1 MELKDKSSSEK
12 EDNINTNRPI
22 LSSNVKDIIKRKKE
36 DKNKKGA
43 KKMNLISIVESED
56 NNEDNAI
63 NDPDNDND
71 NENEDIK
78 MIDDKEKNNIDN
90 KKLEKKV
97 KENYKSIYSKHDSF
111 DINFNANINKVVD
124 NIKSNKKNLMN
135 LCCKEA
141 FILIINIISFI
152 LFYISFIKKSES
164 NIIYYYF
171 IYPISKTSLIL
182 LFISSLLISLSIILV
197 KIRQVSF
204 FHLFYSALFYLV
216 IYFKYHLS
224 ASQSN
229 LSTAN
234 YLDQSNCHFF
244 IFFILMIHTLG
255 LIFILYYICYYFYL
269 NGQLNDSDSCIT
281 GLLVDYWESERKI
294 KKLENYL
301 KINLDQLITSKG
313 HSQQEENIMNK
324 KRNCRVIWRII
335 IIGFMI
341 LLVHGLLMF
350 KKGEIFNSD
359 YLNQGLNMNKNNFTN
374 IALDND
380 KYCKLPKVKGYCY
393 MNALAGYFNIYD
405 NLNNCTSNTNYKL
418 DKINLINDLKNKYKN
433 NKISENTKIF
443 GYPLTNNKEFYFNE
457 IEKNKINE
465 NYYNNKNRNMTQFEE
480 KINQGI
486 YDYGANPN
494 SKSEAILDYSNEK
507 NPVLKINLKYNDQ
520 LSKERKNIESNNSLF
535 KNVFVVYL
543 SGISQFYF
551 NKALPKLSSF
561 INKFRHD
568 NSKTDKSMSLNSY
581 QFTRFHSFSNDSFSN
596 YFFMFNDYS
605 SNSIK
610 NLKYNLNYN
619 DKLDIKDHLKPF
631 KDNGYI
637 TGQSIDTCDNFE
649 HQIKNKNIFWDHEN
663 AAISCDPNYLNK
675 TLYNNYCLY
684 GNPYY
689 SYHINYATQF
699 WEKYKNN
706 KKYFRLI
713 FNTPNEKY
721 GSLLSYLDQPLYD
734 LFVKLNFNG
743 LLDDTAVFFISELGG
758 VQDNIL
764 NNFGKYSEKE
774 INMKFG
780 SFFLLLNKK
789 NKLSESE
796 YKTLYNNQN
805 IMMTPF
811 DVFASLAHISI
822 GNKIKEMKLFLDE
835 NSKGESVFR
844 NIEGNTRNCQ
854 FYKDVWLDEHFCS
867 CLKDEK

>member
-1 MELKDKSSSEK
+1 MELKDKSLTEK
-12 EDNINTNRPI
+12 EDNLNTNRPI

-36 DKNKKGA
+36 EKNKKGM
-43 KKMNLISIVESED
+43 KKMNLISIVESDD
-56 NNEDNAI
+56 NNEENSI
-63 NDPDNDND
+63 NDPD

-78 MIDDKEKNNIDN
+78 MIDDNEKNNKDN
-90 KKLEKKV
+90 KILEKKM
-97 KENYKSIYSKHDSF
+97 KENYKSIYSKHDNF

-124 NIKSNKKNLMN
+124 NIKSNKKNTMN

-152 LFYISFIKKSES
+152 LFYISCIKKSES

-171 IYPISKTSLIL
+171 IYPISKISLIL
-182 LFISSLLISLSIILV
+182 LFISSLLISFALILV
-197 KIRQVSF
+197 KIKQVSI
-204 FHLFYSALFYLV
+204 FHLFYSALFYMV
-216 IYFKYHLS
+216 TYFKYHLS
-224 ASQSN
+224 ITPNNISN
-229 LSTAN
+229 NN
-234 YLDQSNCHFF
+234 YFDPSNCHFF

-255 LIFILYYICYYFYL
+255 LMFILYYICYYFYL
-269 NGQLNDSDSCIT
+269 NGQLSDSDSCIT

-324 KRNCRVIWRII
+324 KRNCRVIWRLI
-335 IIGFMI
+335 IIGFII
-341 LLVHGLLMF
+341 LFVHGLLML
-350 KKGEIFNSD
+350 KKGEIFNCD
-359 YLNQGLNMNKNNFTN
+359 YLNQGFNMNKNNVTN
-374 IALDND
+374 TPLDND

-393 MNALAGYFNIYD
+393 LNALSGYFNIYD
-405 NLNNCTSNTNYKL
+405 NLNNCSSNTNYKL
-418 DKINLINDLKNKYKN
+418 EKINLINDLKNKFKN
-433 NKISENTKIF
+433 DKISENTKIF
-443 GYPLTNNKEFYFNE
+443 GYPLTNSKEFYFNE
-457 IEKNKINE
+457 IEKNNINE
-465 NYYNNKNRNMTQFEE
+465 NNYNNKNRNMTQFEE
-480 KINQGI
+480 KINKEI
-486 YDYGANPN
+486 YDLGTNSN
-494 SKSEAILDYSNEK
+494 SKSEAILDYSDEK
-507 NPVLKINLKYNDQ
+507 NPILKINIKYNDQ

-543 SGISQFYF
+543 SGVSQFYF

-561 INKFRHD
+561 INIFSQD
-568 NSKTDKSMSLNSY
+568 NSKNDKSISLNSY
-581 QFTRFHSFSNDSFSN
+581 QFTRFHSLSNDSFSN
-596 YFFMFNDYS
+596 YFLMFNDDS

-619 DKLDIKDHLKPF
+619 DKLDINDHLKHF

-663 AAISCDPNYLNK
+663 LAISCDPNYLNK
-675 TLYNNYCLY
+675 TQSNDYCLY

-689 SYHINYATQF
+689 SYHINYAMQF
-699 WEKYKNN
+699 WQKYKNN

-743 LLDDTAVFFISELGG
+743 LLDDTAVFFISEFGG
-758 VQDNIL
+758 VQENIL
-764 NNFGKYSEKE
+764 YNFGKYSEKE

-789 NKLSESE
+789 NKLNENE
-796 YKTLYNNQN
+796 YKILFNNQN
-805 IMMTPF
+805 IMMTPY
-811 DVFASLAHISI
+811 DIYASLVHISL
-822 GNKIKEMKLFLDE
+822 GNKLNEMKLFIDE

-844 NIEGNTRNCQ
+844 NIEGNSRNCQ
-854 FYKDVWLDEHFCS
+854 FYKDVWIDEHFCS
-867 CLKDEK
+867 CIINDEK